1 MHTMYV
7 NNSKAQKTNSVCEYK
22 ELRFPLLA
30 MAKVQYHS
38 YINDD

>member
-1 MHTMYV
+1 MYV
-7 NNSKAQKTNSVCEYK
+7 NDSKAQKTNSVTVCEYK